1 MTVLKSMVINPFIL
15 DHYRFCTVDKEI
27 SIDKAAVDL
36 KDNSGKRN
44 KWDTQIHRKLQL
56 EFSSPV
62 FYISL

>member
-1 MTVLKSMVINPFIL
+1 MIDPNTFVLASLCKYQCAMTVLKSMVINPFIL

-44 KWDTQIHRKLQL
+44 K
-56 EFSSPV
+56 
-62 FYISL
+62 